1 MNIIWEGA
9 NMIYIKIHQILG
21 NTKQYN
27 IILVALKVKLKASIE
42 LHNPFLLLEFRQ
54 NILL

>member
-1 MNIIWEGA
+1 
-9 NMIYIKIHQILG
+9 MIYIKIHQILG